1 MAKNFSILTA
11 SAHVTRC
18 SKKTWILLGLLF
30 CFLMRMPFG
39 PFFLRRFHLRL
50 RVYIICFIFSAF
62 SINTDHENKNRFS
75 SSKCFR
81 FFLATPLCAH
91 LQTEVSAKFI
101 LFPWIFLCCVQFSG
115 RSISRRRGLHMAKQ
129 AATHRWGHQGRRWRT
144 SPDWILSQQQIM
156 ILLLRHLHHHIRKQ
170 KGRFSSPPSL
180 FIRCLRPGGFR
191 WCLAMN
197 DVSVHINTV
206 PQYVVKGTGER
217 ERGRRKGAKLN

>member
-1 MAKNFSILTA
+1 MSQDAA
-11 SAHVTRC
+11 
-18 SKKTWILLGLLF
+18 KKTWNLLGLLF

-101 LFPWIFLCCVQFSG
+101 LFPWIFFVLCTIFWSIHQSSARFTHGEAGSDSSLRSSG
-115 RSISRRRGLHMAKQ
+115 TEVANITRLNPIPTANYDF
-129 AATHRWGHQGRRWRT
+129 T
-144 SPDWILSQQQIM
+144 P
-156 ILLLRHLHHHIRKQ
+156 
-170 KGRFSSPPSL
+170 PPS
-180 FIRCLRPGGFR
+180 
-191 WCLAMN
+191 A
-197 DVSVHINTV
+197 SS
-206 PQYVVKGTGER
+206 Y
-217 ERGRRKGAKLN
+217 